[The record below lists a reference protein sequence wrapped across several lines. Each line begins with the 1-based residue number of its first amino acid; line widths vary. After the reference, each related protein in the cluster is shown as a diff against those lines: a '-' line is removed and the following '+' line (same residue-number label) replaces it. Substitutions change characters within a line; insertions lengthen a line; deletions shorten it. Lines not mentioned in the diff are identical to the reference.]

1 MNKYE
6 QLIEYI
12 INEDEDKAKALFHD
26 IVVEK
31 SRDIYESLMD
41 EETVDE
47 TIGGNE
53 VEDLVDEIQAD
64 ETDGIPEGEEEEMD
78 AEEEMMGGDDE
89 ESEEEHGELEDKV
102 MDLEKELDELKAEFD
117 ALMADEMEE
126 PAHSDMADDM
136 EADAEELEMYEGDKK
151 EEEAVEEEKEEEV
164 SEAHCTPAH
173 RKKKMEED
181 EEDEEV
187 VEDAEEVAEST
198 KPQAKYSKSAVDLM
212 REYVEKVAMP
222 TGEDNKAVSPVAS
235 MNDMGGKAVD
245 FDAGGDSN
253 PDGAKAPAEGKVDS
267 MPHAGKYQNVPGA
280 KADLTSATGEVAKN
294 TEEAGVNT
302 KAVEGDK

>member
-78 AEEEMMGGDDE
+78 AEEEMMSGDDE
-89 ESEEEHGELEDKV
+89 EDHHADVGGDEALEDKV

-117 ALMADEMEE
+117 ALMSDEMETPGMDADMEADADEMET
-126 PAHSDMADDM
+126 
-136 EADAEELEMYEGDKK
+136 DAEELEMYEGDKK
-151 EEEAVEEEKEEEV
+151 EEEEEV
-164 SEAHCTPAH
+164 A
-173 RKKKMEED
+173 
-181 EEDEEV
+181 EDEEV

-198 KPQAKYSKSAVDLM
+198 KPKAKYTKSATDLM
-212 REYVEKVAMP
+212 REYVEKIAMP
-222 TGEDNKAVSPVAS
+222 AGEDNKAVSPVAGS
-235 MNDMGGKAVD
+235 NDMGGKAVD

>member
-1 MNKYE
+1 
-6 QLIEYI
+6 
-12 INEDEDKAKALFHD
+12 
-26 IVVEK
+26 
-31 SRDIYESLMD
+31 MD

-89 ESEEEHGELEDKV
+89 EDHHADVGGDEALEDKV

-117 ALMADEMEE
+117 ALMSDEMETPGMDADMEADADEMET
-126 PAHSDMADDM
+126 
-136 EADAEELEMYEGDKK
+136 DAEELEMYEGDKK

-164 SEAHCTPAH
+164 SEDA
-173 RKKKMEED
+173 EEVA
-181 EEDEEV
+181 EDEEV

-198 KPQAKYSKSAVDLM
+198 KPKAKYTKSATDLM

-222 TGEDNKAVSPVAS
+222 AGEDNKAVSPVAGE
-235 MNDMGGKAVD
+235 NDMGGTAVN

>member
-89 ESEEEHGELEDKV
+89 EHADEEHGELEDKV

-136 EADAEELEMYEGDKK
+136 ETDAEELEMYEGDKK

-164 SEAHCTPAH
+164 SEDA
-173 RKKKMEED
+173 EEVA
-181 EEDEEV
+181 EDEEV

-235 MNDMGGKAVD
+235 KNDMGGKAVD

-253 PDGAKAPAEGKVDS
+253 PDGTSAPKEGKVDK
-267 MPHAGKYQNVPGA
+267 MPHAGNYQNVPGA
-280 KADLTSATGEVAKN
+280 KANLSKATGAKN

>member
-89 ESEEEHGELEDKV
+89 EHADEEHGELEDKV

-136 EADAEELEMYEGDKK
+136 EADAEELEMYEAHD
-151 EEEAVEEEKEEEV
+151 EDEDEDEV

-173 RKKKMEED
+173 RKKKM

-222 TGEDNKAVSPVAS
+222 SGEDNKAVSPVAGK
-235 MNDMGGKAVD
+235 NDMGGKAVD
-245 FDAGGDSN
+245 FDAGSTTD
-253 PDGAKAPAEGKVDS
+253 PDGTSAPKEGKVDK
-267 MPHAGKYQNVPGA
+267 MPHAGNYQNVPGA
-280 KADLTSATGEVAKN
+280 KADLSKATGAK
-294 TEEAGVNT
+294 TAEEGGVN
-302 KAVEGDK
+302 KDSVEKGGN

>member
-78 AEEEMMGGDDE
+78 AEEEMMSGDDE
-89 ESEEEHGELEDKV
+89 EDHHADVGGDEALEDKV

-117 ALMADEMEE
+117 ALMSDEMETPGMDADMEAGADEMET
-126 PAHSDMADDM
+126 
-136 EADAEELEMYEGDKK
+136 DAEELEMYEGDKK
-151 EEEAVEEEKEEEV
+151 EEEDAEEV
-164 SEAHCTPAH
+164 A
-173 RKKKMEED
+173 
-181 EEDEEV
+181 EDEEV

-198 KPQAKYSKSAVDLM
+198 KPKAKYTKSATDLM
-212 REYVEKVAMP
+212 REYVEKIAMP
-222 TGEDNKAVSPVAS
+222 AGEDNKAVSPVAGS
-235 MNDMGGKAVD
+235 NDMGGKAVD

>member
-89 ESEEEHGELEDKV
+89 EDHHADVGGDEALEDKV

-117 ALMADEMEE
+117 ALMSDEMETPGMDADMEADADEMET
-126 PAHSDMADDM
+126 
-136 EADAEELEMYEGDKK
+136 DAEELEMYEGDKK
-151 EEEAVEEEKEEEV
+151 EEEEEV
-164 SEAHCTPAH
+164 A
-173 RKKKMEED
+173 
-181 EEDEEV
+181 EDEEV

-198 KPQAKYSKSAVDLM
+198 KPKAKYTKSATDLM

-222 TGEDNKAVSPVAS
+222 AGEDNKAVSPVAGE
-235 MNDMGGKAVD
+235 NDMGGTAVN

>member
-12 INEDEDKAKALFHD
+12 INEDEGKAKALFHD

-89 ESEEEHGELEDKV
+89 EHADEEHGELEDKV

-136 EADAEELEMYEGDKK
+136 ETDAEELEMYEGDKK

-164 SEAHCTPAH
+164 SEDA
-173 RKKKMEED
+173 EEVA
-181 EEDEEV
+181 EDEEV

-235 MNDMGGKAVD
+235 KNDMGGKAVD

-253 PDGAKAPAEGKVDS
+253 PDGTSAPKEGKVDK
-267 MPHAGKYQNVPGA
+267 MPHAGNYQNVPGA
-280 KADLTSATGEVAKN
+280 KANLSKATGAKN

>member
-164 SEAHCTPAH
+164 SEDA
-173 RKKKMEED
+173 EEVA
-181 EEDEEV
+181 EDEEV
-187 VEDAEEVAEST
+187 VEDTEEVAEST

-235 MNDMGGKAVD
+235 KNDMGGKAVD

>member
-89 ESEEEHGELEDKV
+89 EHADEEHGELEDKV

-136 EADAEELEMYEGDKK
+136 ETDAEELEMYEGDKK

-164 SEAHCTPAH
+164 SEDA
-173 RKKKMEED
+173 EEVA
-181 EEDEEV
+181 EDEEV
-187 VEDAEEVAEST
+187 VEDTEEVAEST

>member
-78 AEEEMMGGDDE
+78 AEEEMMSGDDE
-89 ESEEEHGELEDKV
+89 EDHHADVGGDEALEDKV

-117 ALMADEMEE
+117 ALMSDEMETPGMDADMEAGADEMET
-126 PAHSDMADDM
+126 
-136 EADAEELEMYEGDKK
+136 DAEELEMYEGDKK
-151 EEEAVEEEKEEEV
+151 EEEDAEEV
-164 SEAHCTPAH
+164 A
-173 RKKKMEED
+173 
-181 EEDEEV
+181 EDEEV

-198 KPQAKYSKSAVDLM
+198 KPKAKYTKSATDLM

-222 TGEDNKAVSPVAS
+222 AGEDNKAVSPVAGE
-235 MNDMGGKAVD
+235 NDMGGTAVN

>member
-31 SRDIYESLMD
+31 SRDIYETLMD

-89 ESEEEHGELEDKV
+89 EDHHADVGGDEALEDKV

-117 ALMADEMEE
+117 ALMSDEMETPGMDADMEAGADEMET
-126 PAHSDMADDM
+126 
-136 EADAEELEMYEGDKK
+136 DAEELEMYEGDKK
-151 EEEAVEEEKEEEV
+151 EEEEV
-164 SEAHCTPAH
+164 A
-173 RKKKMEED
+173 
-181 EEDEEV
+181 EDEEV

-198 KPQAKYSKSAVDLM
+198 KPKAKYTKSATDLM

-222 TGEDNKAVSPVAS
+222 AGEDNKAVSPVAGE
-235 MNDMGGKAVD
+235 NDMGGTAVN

>member
-31 SRDIYESLMD
+31 SRDIYETLMD

-64 ETDGIPEGEEEEMD
+64 ETDGIPEGDMDMD
-78 AEEEMMGGDDE
+78 AEEEMMSGDDE
-89 ESEEEHGELEDKV
+89 VDAEEGGEEDLEDKV

-117 ALMADEMEE
+117 ALMADEMDE
-126 PAHSDMADDM
+126 PAHSDMEMDM
-136 EADAEELEMYEGDKK
+136 DMDMGASDSEADELEMYEGDKK
-151 EEEAVEEEKEEEV
+151 YKKMEEDEV
-164 SEAHCTPAH
+164 DEAHCTPAH
-173 RKKKMEED
+173 RKKKM

-198 KPQAKYSKSAVDLM
+198 KPKAKYSKSAVDLM

-222 TGEDNKAVSPVAS
+222 AGEDNKAVSPVAGS
-235 MNDMGGKAVD
+235 NDMGGTAVD

-253 PDGAKAPAEGKVDS
+253 PDGTSAPKEGKVVK
-267 MPHAGKYQNVPGA
+267 MPHAGNYQNVPGA
-280 KADLTSATGEVAKN
+280 KANLSKATGAKN

>member
-26 IVVEK
+26 IVVDK

-89 ESEEEHGELEDKV
+89 EDHHADVGGDEALEDKV

-117 ALMADEMEE
+117 ALMSDEMETPGMDADMEADADEMKT
-126 PAHSDMADDM
+126 
-136 EADAEELEMYEGDKK
+136 DAEELEMYEGDKK
-151 EEEAVEEEKEEEV
+151 EEEDAEEV
-164 SEAHCTPAH
+164 A
-173 RKKKMEED
+173 
-181 EEDEEV
+181 EDEEV

-198 KPQAKYSKSAVDLM
+198 KPKAKYTKSATDLM

-222 TGEDNKAVSPVAS
+222 AGEDNKAVSPVAGE
-235 MNDMGGKAVD
+235 NDMGGTAVN

>member
-26 IVVEK
+26 IVVDK

-89 ESEEEHGELEDKV
+89 EDHHADVGGDEALEDKV

-117 ALMADEMEE
+117 ALMSDEMETPGMDADMEADADEMET
-126 PAHSDMADDM
+126 
-136 EADAEELEMYEGDKK
+136 DAEELEMYEGDKK
-151 EEEAVEEEKEEEV
+151 EEEAVEEEEEV
-164 SEAHCTPAH
+164 SEDA
-173 RKKKMEED
+173 
-181 EEDEEV
+181 EEV

-198 KPQAKYSKSAVDLM
+198 KPKAKYTKSATDLM

-222 TGEDNKAVSPVAS
+222 AGEDNKAVSPVAGE
-235 MNDMGGKAVD
+235 NDMGGTAVN

>member
-31 SRDIYESLMD
+31 SRDIYESLID

-89 ESEEEHGELEDKV
+89 EDHHADVGGDEALEDKV

-117 ALMADEMEE
+117 ALMSDEMETPGMDADMEAGADEMET
-126 PAHSDMADDM
+126 
-136 EADAEELEMYEGDKK
+136 DAEELEMYEGDKK
-151 EEEAVEEEKEEEV
+151 EEEEEV
-164 SEAHCTPAH
+164 A
-173 RKKKMEED
+173 
-181 EEDEEV
+181 EDEEV

-198 KPQAKYSKSAVDLM
+198 KPKAKYTKSATDLM

-222 TGEDNKAVSPVAS
+222 AGEDNKAVSPVAGE
-235 MNDMGGKAVD
+235 NDMGGTAVN

>member
-78 AEEEMMGGDDE
+78 AEEEMMSGDDE
-89 ESEEEHGELEDKV
+89 EDHHADVGGDEALEDKV

-117 ALMADEMEE
+117 ALMSDEMETPGMDADMEADADEMKT
-126 PAHSDMADDM
+126 
-136 EADAEELEMYEGDKK
+136 DAEELEMYEGDKK
-151 EEEAVEEEKEEEV
+151 EEEEVAEDAEEV
-164 SEAHCTPAH
+164 A
-173 RKKKMEED
+173 
-181 EEDEEV
+181 EDEEV

-198 KPQAKYSKSAVDLM
+198 KPKAKYTKSATDLM

-222 TGEDNKAVSPVAS
+222 AGEDNKAVSPVAGE
-235 MNDMGGKAVD
+235 NDMGGTAVN